1 MSTHEF
7 TSKILVS
14 YIQIASEVMM
24 LGFVISMLL
33 ILQFKM
39 TILAIL
45 FFSFVGFVAQKSLK
59 NTILS
64 LEK

>member
-24 LGFVISMLL
+24 LSFVISMLL

-45 FFSFVGFVAQKSLK
+45 SFLAQLQ
-59 NTILS
+59 LRF
-64 LEK
+64 EKAYQDFLTT

>member
-45 FFSFVGFVAQKSLK
+45 FLVLLVLLLKKSLK